1 MRRLNDFSGRF
12 RSVIQQI
19 LLLVFSGCSMSLM
32 AQNDF
37 LDCFLMY
44 TEQKYEET
52 ANCLTSILDSNPI
65 DVMALNQR
73 AYCYLW
79 LNQPEMAI
87 RDLSVA
93 LLFLDEQHKYPSKD
107 NLFINRARA
116 HRKIGNYIRAFDD
129 YAEAQRI
136 NPMNVDTYI
145 DRGFFYLDLKCYDA
159 SAKEWQFLFNVDTIT
174 YDPLIWLAKIM
185 IELKELDRAI
195 EVLDEV
201 ENRDIQHPLLYKY
214 RSDALYMQG
223 DHKHA
228 IDDAIDYVY
237 FDQWKTSE
245 AQMELSR
252 FYDIEP
258 DYLLEKISERVDN
271 DPHYNTN
278 WLYVRADFN
287 RFKGR
292 YREAIEDY
300 NTIEKLNP
308 DDHEPVL
315 YIRRGNNYLSL
326 GDYDKAITEYDIAI
340 KIEESYWPLLYKAK
354 AKFHK
359 ADYQAA
365 ILDYTKAISCA
376 PDFYYSYYMRGWT
389 KTYIHDYIGALED
402 YNTSIDLDPNYA
414 YTYFAR
420 GEVYK
425 MMIHE
430 PQLAE
435 DDFNKIL
442 TLENEIFQ
450 SSNCRQ
456 YALLHLGRIDEAI
469 AFQNEILEKYPT
481 SGNYYDAACL
491 YSYLNRQS
499 EAIESLNKSFEKGNR
514 DFIKCEHDRYLENI
528 RKNPEFER
536 LIKKWKTDNK
546 D

>member
-1 MRRLNDFSGRF
+1 MKKSKNF
-12 RSVIQQI
+12 RSQIRIVILQV
-19 LLLVFSGCSMSLM
+19 LVVVFSGSSMSLM

-79 LNQPEMAI
+79 LDQPDLAI

-93 LLFLDEQHKYPSKD
+93 LLFLDGQHKYPSKD

-145 DRGFFYLDLKCYDA
+145 DRGFFYLDLKYYDA

-185 IELKELDRAI
+185 IELKELDSAI

-223 DHKHA
+223 DYKHA

-237 FDQWKTSE
+237 FDQWKTNES
-245 AQMELSR
+245 QMDLSR

-271 DPHYNTN
+271 DPYYNTN

-292 YREAIEDY
+292 YCEAIEDY

-354 AKFHK
+354 AKLNK

-376 PDFYYSYYMRGWT
+376 PDFYYSYYMRGST

-442 TLENEIFQ
+442 TLEDEIFQ

-499 EAIESLNKSFEKGNR
+499 EAINFLNKSFEKGNR
-514 DFIKCEHDRYLENI
+514 DFIKSEHDRYLENI
-528 RKNPEFER
+528 RKGPEFEK
-536 LIKKWKTDNK
+536 LINEWKNK
-546 D
+546 